1 MIIYLWTG
9 PDTDTYFTL
18 LLWSIPHSSLVT
30 EEIRKWWT
38 YRMGLVVDQLM
49 IDSLQHAIATQ
60 TQYAPVIAVR
70 HSPIP
75 QIQFPASN
83 ILQAFPFPWPESE
96 AVHVGPSSNDPLTL
110 FLSPRSDRGSKL
122 RWVLCSQRTSR
133 SWQYGGSRE
142 TWPFGAVMDD
152 GWWLMDD
159 RRLQCTLRYRSHV
172 RNRDQLKWWNK

>member
-1 MIIYLWTG
+1 MTVYLWTG
-9 PDTDTYFTL
+9 SDTDTYFAL
-18 LLWSIPHSSLVT
+18 SLMINSSLVI

-38 YRMGLVVDQLM
+38 DLM

-83 ILQAFPFPWPESE
+83 ILHACPSPWPESE

-110 FLSPRSDRGSKL
+110 SLSTIRSRVKAEVDFVQPAYG
-122 RWVLCSQRTSR
+122 R

-142 TWPFGAVMDD
+142 RWQFGLSWMMDD
-152 GWWLMDD
+152 DWWTIDD
-159 RRLQCTLRYRSHV
+159 YNGVNVLYRSHV
-172 RNRDQLKWWNK
+172 RNPEFVTN